1 MRNDIPRAWGG
12 LGLLR
17 RVGDASPSELER
29 SLSFRL
35 RRRVNDLWGIT
46 YIYHVSGPHQMGKGK
61 ELLFIKE
68 EGEEEEEDEEKERVK
83 IARGTLQMRC
93 SPRPF
98 FSSRRVVEACANT
111 CPPTGFLGSETKL
124 MPPSGLDMT
133 WFV

>member
-68 EGEEEEEDEEKERVK
+68 EGRRRRRTRERK
-83 IARGTLQMRC
+83 SKDCAWHLADALLATTLLQLEARC
-93 SPRPF
+93 
-98 FSSRRVVEACANT
+98 
-111 CPPTGFLGSETKL
+111 
-124 MPPSGLDMT
+124 
-133 WFV
+133 